1 MTKIDFLKRLE
12 DELCG
17 LPKEEIAE
25 RIGFYSEMIDDYIE
39 DGLSEEEAV
48 KAVGS
53 PEKIAEQ
60 ILTDTPLTKLV
71 KEKIKPK
78 KKIGTL
84 TIILIV
90 LGSPIWLS
98 IGLSL
103 FAVALSL
110 YISLWAVVVSLW
122 VTFAAVLSCGF
133 GGILAGALLIY
144 AKSGLTGLFLIGC
157 GLACLGVA
165 ILLYFLCELATKG
178 TVVLLKMPI
187 LALKRRIAKRGECN
201 D

>member
-1 MTKIDFLKRLE
+1 MTKINFL
-12 DELCG
+12 
-17 LPKEEIAE
+17 
-25 RIGFYSEMIDDYIE
+25 
-39 DGLSEEEAV
+39 
-48 KAVGS
+48 
-53 PEKIAEQ
+53 EKLGAWA
-60 ILTDTPLTKLV
+60 
-71 KEKIKPK
+71 
-78 KKIGTL
+78 
-84 TIILIV
+84 IILII

-122 VTFAAVLSCGF
+122 VTFAAVLASGF
-133 GGILAGALLIY
+133 GGILAGGLLIY
-144 AKSGLTGLFLIGC
+144 AKKGLTGLFLIGC

-178 TVVLLKMPI
+178 TVALLKMPV
-187 LALKRRIAKRGECN
+187 LALKRRIAKRGEGN